1 MNKMKKLLI
10 IFFIISSITF
20 GQQIQKAKSIDGN
33 EIAFTVQGKG
43 EPALIFV
50 HGWACNKSYWKNQ
63 TKEFAK
69 NYKVVALDLTGHGQS
84 TANRKSYTMQLFGQ
98 DVAAVVNQLKLSKV
112 ILIGHSMAGAVILE
126 AKKILK
132 DKVIGIIGVDTYQVL
147 DVGETEERAE
157 QFLSTFKSNYLGSV
171 EAYLGNLFAEGRDTN
186 FTNSIIR
193 DLQKMPK
200 ERGIDIFRNILKYN
214 YEKAVRETNPK
225 IIAVNSDRFPAKLE
239 KVKKIIPSFELK
251 IVPNTDHFLMLEN
264 PIEFNNKLN
273 EAIKELLKTN

>member
-1 MNKMKKLLI
+1 
-10 IFFIISSITF
+10 
-20 GQQIQKAKSIDGN
+20 
-33 EIAFTVQGKG
+33 
-43 EPALIFV
+43 
-50 HGWACNKSYWKNQ
+50 
-63 TKEFAK
+63 
-69 NYKVVALDLTGHGQS
+69 
-84 TANRKSYTMQLFGQ
+84 MQLFGQ

-171 EAYLGNLFAEGRDTN
+171 EAYLGNLFAEGRDTS

-239 KVKKIIPSFELK
+239 KIKKIIPSFELK

-264 PIEFNNKLN
+264 PTEFNNKLN

>member
-1 MNKMKKLLI
+1 MKKLLI

-20 GQQIQKAKSIDGN
+20 GQQIQKAKSLDGN

-43 EPALIFV
+43 ELALIFV

-69 NYKVVALDLTGHGQS
+69 NYKVVALDLIGHGQS

-171 EAYLGNLFAEGRDTN
+171 EAYLGNLFTEGRDTS

-225 IIAVNSDRFPAKLE
+225 IIAVNSDRFPVKLE
-239 KVKKIIPSFELK
+239 KVKKIIPSFEFK

-264 PIEFNNKLN
+264 PTEFNNKLN